1 MKIAPVVPR
10 QRPVGPAGTGPGLK
24 ANHHPC
30 IFERVAED
38 SCGLQRTRMQ
48 GEASGLTLDTEIAG
62 GFRAG
67 EQTVL
72 QGRGWVDGDPKEG
85 RATMRLLWC

>member
-1 MKIAPVVPR
+1 
-10 QRPVGPAGTGPGLK
+10 
-24 ANHHPC
+24 
-30 IFERVAED
+30 
-38 SCGLQRTRMQ
+38 MQ